1 MASLRGEVGWGQVV
15 LMSFFFVEFRQRG
28 RVPQAGLLVN
38 KSNGGR
44 EAKVKET
51 DPPWSQILLS
61 PETA

>member
-15 LMSFFFVEFRQRG
+15 LISSFFVKFRQRG

-38 KSNGGR
+38 RSNEG
-44 EAKVKET
+44 EAKGKET
-51 DPPWSQILLS
+51 DPLWRQILLS